1 MSNPAVSVI
10 LPVLNGERF
19 LSQALESIFQQ
30 KYDPL
35 EVIVVDGQSTD
46 RSAAIA
52 QSFEGVRLIPQRGDG
67 VAAARNTGIEASS
80 ASLIAF
86 HASDDIWTPDKLR
99 VQVGYM
105 QEHPE
110 VDYSV
115 AHMINFLEPGYPAP
129 PGFKMEQLDIPIV
142 SRTLETLVVRRSA
155 FDVVGLFTTELALA
169 QDVDWF
175 LHAKDCGLTMA
186 ILPEVLL
193 LRRIHDRN
201 DTFTKDM
208 NSDLLKALHNSVRRQ
223 RDTPSS
229 SS

>member
-1 MSNPAVSVI
+1 MNHPLVSVI

-19 LSQALESIFQQ
+19 LRQALESVFQQ

-35 EVIVVDGQSTD
+35 EVIVVDAPSTD

-52 QSFEGVRLIPQRGDG
+52 QSFPGVRVIPQRGDG

-80 ASLIAF
+80 GSLIAF

-115 AHMINFLEPGYPAP
+115 AHMINFL
-129 PGFKMEQLDIPIV
+129 
-142 SRTLETLVVRRSA
+142 
-155 FDVVGLFTTELALA
+155 
-169 QDVDWF
+169 
-175 LHAKDCGLTMA
+175 
-186 ILPEVLL
+186 
-193 LRRIHDRN
+193 
-201 DTFTKDM
+201 
-208 NSDLLKALHNSVRRQ
+208 
-223 RDTPSS
+223 
-229 SS
+229 